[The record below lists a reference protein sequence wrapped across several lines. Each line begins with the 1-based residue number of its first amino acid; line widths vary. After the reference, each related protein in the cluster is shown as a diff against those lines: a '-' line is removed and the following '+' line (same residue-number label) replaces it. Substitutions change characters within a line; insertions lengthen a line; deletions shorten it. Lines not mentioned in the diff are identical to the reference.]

1 MLFDQIYREL
11 ELTERHLIVLR
22 KVIEEGPIGILK
34 LSDETGM
41 PTHKVRYSLRV
52 LEQEHLI
59 RPSSH
64 GAVAGENTEKF
75 LEDFDG
81 QISAII
87 AKASHIQQIR
97 NSI

>member
-1 MLFDQIYREL
+1 
-11 ELTERHLIVLR
+11 
-22 KVIEEGPIGILK
+22 
-34 LSDETGM
+34 
-41 PTHKVRYSLRV
+41 LRV

-59 RPSSH
+59 KPSSH

-81 QISAII
+81 QISDII